1 VRCVQAFFSRS
12 SFIPAPEC
20 GYDRV
25 KSHARGRRREGPHDT
40 AHPEA
45 IRHKLA
51 GRPMIR
57 AAITAALLALSC
69 TAPALAQEFPAKPV
83 RIVVPFPAGGSF
95 DIMSR
100 LLASHM
106 QLGQNVIVEN
116 RPGGGTV
123 IGTEYVARQP
133 DAHTLLCIGPS
144 FTMHHALRSKVPF
157 DTARDFKAVTEAI
170 GLTMIV
176 AVNASLPVKNMK
188 DYLALAK
195 ARPGEMTYGTSGPG
209 TSHNMLGEALN
220 LAANV
225 KITHT
230 PYQGEAP
237 AVIAAVGGHITGVLV
252 NVFSVAPFVKQGRLR
267 GLAVTSPQRDA
278 LVPEVPTAREVGV
291 PQIEAINWAGY
302 VVPSGSSAASIA
314 KLNAEIVRLLN
325 QPDIRENLKGQ
336 GLMALPST
344 PEQFAALIKS
354 DGDRYTRIAKA
365 ANVRLD

>member
-1 VRCVQAFFSRS
+1 MMRS
-12 SFIPAPEC
+12 P
-20 GYDRV
+20 
-25 KSHARGRRREGPHDT
+25 
-40 AHPEA
+40 
-45 IRHKLA
+45 L
-51 GRPMIR
+51 
-57 AAITAALLALSC
+57 TAALAAVSFA
-69 TAPALAQEFPAKPV
+69 APALAQEFPAKPI

-95 DIMSR
+95 DTMSR
-100 LLASHM
+100 MLAQRM
-106 QLGQNVIVEN
+106 QVGQNVIVEN

-157 DTARDFKAVTEAI
+157 DTGKDFKAVTQAI

-176 AVNASLPVKNMK
+176 AVHASLPVKSMK

-220 LAANV
+220 LATNV

-237 AVIAAVGGHITGVLV
+237 AVIAAAGGHITGVLV

-267 GLAVTSPQRDA
+267 GLAVTSPERDY
-278 LVPEVPTAREVGV
+278 LVPDVPTAREVGV

-302 VVPSGSSAASIA
+302 VVPSGASAAAIA
-314 KLNAEIVRLLN
+314 KLNAEIVKHLN
-325 QPDIRENLKGQ
+325 AADMRESLKLQ
-336 GLMALPST
+336 GLIAMPST
-344 PEQFAALIKS
+344 PEQFAALLKS
-354 DGDRYTRIAKA
+354 DGDRYTKIAKA

>member
-1 VRCVQAFFSRS
+1 MNQC
-12 SFIPAPEC
+12 
-20 GYDRV
+20 
-25 KSHARGRRREGPHDT
+25 
-40 AHPEA
+40 
-45 IRHKLA
+45 
-51 GRPMIR
+51 R
-57 AAITAALLALSC
+57 AALVAAIVLGVGTNA
-69 TAPALAQEFPAKPV
+69 AAQEFPAKPV

-100 LLASHM
+100 MLAQRM

-133 DAHTLLCIGPS
+133 DAHTVLCIGPS

-157 DTARDFKAVTEAI
+157 DTARDFKAVTQAI
-170 GLTMIV
+170 GLPMIV
-176 AVNASLPVKNMK
+176 AVHASLPVRSMK
-188 DYLALAK
+188 DYIALAK

-237 AVIAAVGGHITGVLV
+237 AVIAAAGGHITGVLV
-252 NVFSVAPFVKQGRLR
+252 NVFSVAPHVKSGKLR
-267 GLAVTSPQRDA
+267 GLAVTSPERDA
-278 LVPEVPTAREVGV
+278 LVPDVPTAREVGY

-302 VVPSGSSAASIA
+302 VVPAGASAASIA
-314 KLNAEIVRLLN
+314 RLNAEIVKHLN
-325 QPDIRENLKGQ
+325 SAEVRESLKAQ
-336 GLMALPST
+336 GLMAMPST

-354 DGDRYTRIAKA
+354 DGERYTRIAKA